1 MDLHHVFCLAPHLA
15 KGGTSN
21 NFINSKVEKIFQIL
35 SVAAWK
41 RNHPTAKVRMYAD
54 SAGAKW
60 LKINGLDALY
70 DEINTQILDAM
81 PKKIHHAVFWAAG
94 KIYAYQDAI
103 RKVEQPIFMDIDA
116 ILWENV
122 ENLGLTGDI
131 VAAHWENFSVFDG
144 FKANDLQTPHDY
156 QFPNW
161 ASILQNAPFRHLNA
175 SFLWF
180 RNVELTNAYLFES
193 KRFIESNP
201 ASNAAILPNWVYM
214 CFAEQAL
221 LADTALFFN
230 KKIETL
236 GDLDAAALNARF
248 SHLWGAKKMILQD
261 KSYENALFD
270 RCLEILKQHYL
281 FFCKHIENF
290 H

>member
-41 RNHPTAKVRMYAD
+41 QNHPTAKVRMY
-54 SAGAKW
+54 
-60 LKINGLDALY
+60 
-70 DEINTQILDAM
+70 
-81 PKKIHHAVFWAAG
+81 
-94 KIYAYQDAI
+94 
-103 RKVEQPIFMDIDA
+103 
-116 ILWENV
+116 
-122 ENLGLTGDI
+122 
-131 VAAHWENFSVFDG
+131 
-144 FKANDLQTPHDY
+144 
-156 QFPNW
+156 
-161 ASILQNAPFRHLNA
+161 LNA

-236 GDLDAAALNARF
+236 GDLDSAALNARF